1 MPIPFPKH
9 LGLPKSE
16 GEKDYFVFLEVFS
29 IQVFLRS
36 FRCPDLQASHWS
48 CHCRSREKIQ
58 ACSDSIAF
66 PFSGRILPT
75 YCVADSVVVAL
86 GSTYKSCRGER
97 QRKLLQKISIS

>member
-36 FRCPDLQASHWS
+36 FRLS
-48 CHCRSREKIQ
+48 
-58 ACSDSIAF
+58 
-66 PFSGRILPT
+66 
-75 YCVADSVVVAL
+75 
-86 GSTYKSCRGER
+86 
-97 QRKLLQKISIS
+97 